1 MSNPINGVD
10 NQKLDPS
17 SCSASFNS
25 LVSACI
31 NAPKPWFW
39 GGWIVSSGTN
49 YSISNSIYPPDPLPS
64 AGAGSKSLASSLLGA
79 TTQPSAAKYADSSS
93 ATLLKRTLGT
103 VAGPSSALPN
113 TTLPFPIRLSQL
125 SSGGSG
131 GVVITSGNGG
141 FLSSSALRTGGPQ
154 SISTVVAPLPLP
166 SLATIITGTV
176 GSQVI
181 IETFVPHLFPQYTT
195 ISGTI
200 TTTTTLT
207 SGNNPVTVVV
217 GPSGVGWAPYHDP
230 NDAPELLPPSV
241 IPPSAA
247 AAADSVN
254 SAAAGGSSASVT
266 LGTGANSPSVPLGT
280 GISTFSPSAVTFSH
294 QAISSPSS
302 SSAQMSLGT
311 GFTGSSQSSIGSN
324 AQGVLTGSTSTLATV
339 SKTTQS
345 ASEGES
351 TSPGSRTDAAIVPIS
366 YVTTA
371 FNNPSQ
377 TITTLSIS
385 GQAAIIYSKETFP
398 ALSTITS
405 PTTLQTS
412 VVETDKNGRTSTF
425 IGGIVVGPG
434 GIYWGPPGL
443 PPIPPFPGISPPC
456 IWPFCTG
463 GGGPGGSDPPGD
475 PQPPPPYTPDDPNT
489 PDSNESK
496 TQTQPSDKS
505 SQPSST
511 QDMSTSSESS
521 SASQSSSLTSSESCS
536 SQIVTDYWVSCASG
550 ASTSCST
557 FSSSL
562 VSGCSV
568 TAMTSTTASACPLG
582 AYASP
587 EPTMA
592 GFDYSNE
599 YPVLIPGYSSDVQ
612 WTYTVAEI
620 VESGVVV
627 GGASVS
633 PSDSATS
640 SPTTGIISPTGGA
653 NSATPGSGASTM
665 PILTTTNPPSSTSG
679 GDSAQITSSLSAVSV
694 NPICENFADPD
705 EGVAAQCQCSSGTF
719 YTKLPLLTGQSD
731 QCGYSSFPSPSPT
744 PTPTSNPNPYPFT
757 YTDLEYGNIIACKS
771 SSIGDAGVMYT
782 VCEGDHTTIGT
793 DSAIY
798 QHYTSAEAAASS
810 ASAASAVSAAA
821 AIPTGDCAFWDEDL
835 YWTFE
840 VYNING
846 WAGNDGD
853 GLHKQENG
861 CGDLTGWSWGTG
873 DTGNEQHAFFNL
885 PFIMKSGCVER
896 AIASAGGPSGLSCSG
911 ESLDKKRRSLEL
923 GPGQKTSRRR
933 FRSDVSFSLNP
944 GNLGLQASKNSMR
957 KALSEI
963 EPPPIVKRD
972 STPAPKRLNA
982 RSEFEK
988 LYAFESHDLVKRGC
1002 LDWIWPGK
1010 NIPEEWW
1017 CNAVIPGV
1025 DACTAEIQK
1034 KGAVGKYPSMF
1045 YTSWGGIG
1053 DGSLG
1058 IEGTKLWASQNI
1070 CGRVVDFDGI
1080 TVSVYQYIVE
1090 SALLK
1095 PFGKDGLNLPE
1106 DEQKQILDPFL
1117 KNLSQAFAEQ
1127 SAGEA
1132 YVFVPKGI
1140 DFQPDSTWTGWEY
1153 PALTR
1158 NDLITKIWKVELDY
1172 SDPSQFQP
1180 PDGKP
1185 QGVKTVLWTKGD
1197 PPSAIE
1203 PKGTR
1208 QGTLPAQIPQ
1218 DQIPANWQSSI

>member
-1 MSNPINGVD
+1 M
-10 NQKLDPS
+10 
-17 SCSASFNS
+17 
-25 LVSACI
+25 
-31 NAPKPWFW
+31 
-39 GGWIVSSGTN
+39 
-49 YSISNSIYPPDPLPS
+49 
-64 AGAGSKSLASSLLGA
+64 
-79 TTQPSAAKYADSSS
+79 
-93 ATLLKRTLGT
+93 
-103 VAGPSSALPN
+103 
-113 TTLPFPIRLSQL
+113 
-125 SSGGSG
+125 
-131 GVVITSGNGG
+131 
-141 FLSSSALRTGGPQ
+141 
-154 SISTVVAPLPLP
+154 
-166 SLATIITGTV
+166 
-176 GSQVI
+176 
-181 IETFVPHLFPQYTT
+181 

-207 SGNNPVTVVV
+207 SGSNPVTVVV
-217 GPSGVGWAPYHDP
+217 GPNGVGWAPYREP
-230 NDAPELLPPSV
+230 NDAPELLPPSI
-241 IPPSAA
+241 IPPSAV

-254 SAAAGGSSASVT
+254 STAAGGSRASVT

-280 GISTFSPSAVTFSH
+280 GISTFSPSAVTSSNQISEGSSSSFPSAPLVT
-294 QAISSPSS
+294 AISSPSLS
-302 SSAQMSLGT
+302 SSQISLGT
-311 GFTGSSQSSIGSN
+311 GFIGSSQSSIGSKS
-324 AQGVLTGSTSTLATV
+324 QGSLAGSTSTLATV
-339 SKTTQS
+339 SRTIQS
-345 ASEGES
+345 ASDSGS
-351 TSPGSRTDAAIVPIS
+351 TSPVSRTNAAIVPIS

-412 VVETDKNGRTSTF
+412 VVETDKNGKTSTF

-475 PQPPPPYTPDDPNT
+475 PQPPPPYKPDDPNT
-489 PDSNESK
+489 PDSNEPK

-511 QDMSTSSESS
+511 QDPSSSSEPS

-536 SQIVTDYWVSCASG
+536 SHIVTDYWVSCASG

-557 FSSSL
+557 YSSSL

-568 TAMTSTTASACPLG
+568 TAMTSTTASVCPLG

-599 YPVLIPGYSSDVQ
+599 YPVLNPGYSSDVQ

-627 GGASVS
+627 AGASAG
-633 PSDSATS
+633 PPGSATS
-640 SPTTGIISPTGGA
+640 SSTTGTIIPTGGA
-653 NSATPGSGASTM
+653 SSATPGSGASTI
-665 PILTTTNPPSSTSG
+665 PVLITTNSPSSTSG
-679 GDSAQITSSLSAVSV
+679 GDSARMTSSLSAVSV

-705 EGVAAQCQCSSGTF
+705 QGVAGECQCSSGTF

-731 QCGYSSFPSPSPT
+731 QCGYSSFPSPNPT

-771 SSIGDAGVMYT
+771 SSIGDAGVVYT
-782 VCEGDHTTIGT
+782 VCEGDRTTIGT
-793 DSAIY
+793 DTAIY
-798 QHYTSAEAAASS
+798 GQYTSIEAAAASATAAS
-810 ASAASAVSAAA
+810 VASAASAAA
-821 AIPTGDCAFWDEDL
+821 AIPTGDCAFWDEAL

-853 GLHKQENG
+853 SLHKQEDG
-861 CGDLTGWSWGTG
+861 CGDLTGWSWKTG
-873 DTGNEQHAFFNL
+873 DPGNKQHASFNL
-885 PFIMKSGCVER
+885 PFLIKSGCVER

-911 ESLDKKRRSLEL
+911 EGLGKKRRSFEQ
-923 GPGQKTSRRR
+923 GSGQKTSRRRRR
-933 FRSDVSFSLNP
+933 FRSDVSFSSLSP
-944 GNLGLQASKNSMR
+944 GILELQASQNSIH

-988 LYAFESHDLVKRGC
+988 LYDFDSHDLVKRGC

-1034 KGAVGKYPSMF
+1034 KGVVGKYPSMF

-1058 IEGTKLWASQNI
+1058 VEGTKLWASQNI

-1090 SALLK
+1090 TAVLK
-1095 PFGKDGLNLPE
+1095 PFGKNGLNLPE

-1132 YVFVPKGI
+1132 YVFVPKGV
-1140 DFQPDSTWTGWEY
+1140 DFQPNSAWTGWEY

-1158 NDLITKIWKVELDY
+1158 NDQITKIWKVELDF

-1185 QGVKTVLWTKGD
+1185 QGVKTVLWTQGD